1 MALNTYHVEAAR
13 KNNLQ
18 LEVRARD
25 FQITVDEPEAS
36 GGDNTGMNP
45 VELLLSSIAS
55 CQTITALI
63 FADFYGIPVDDIK
76 VEAEG
81 GMDPDG
87 FSGMDP
93 DARPGIQKIHF
104 RFMIIKSRAPRVQVE
119 ELLKAVE
126 RMCPVGDS
134 FRRGVELEAPELIL
148 SE

>member
-63 FADFYGIPVDDIK
+63 FADFYGIKIDDIR
-76 VEAEG
+76 VEVEG
-81 GMDPDG
+81 SLDPDG

-93 DARPGIQKIHF
+93 TVRPGFQNIRSTFH
-104 RFMIIKSRAPRVQVE
+104 IKSSAPKVQLQQ
-119 ELLKAVE
+119 LLKMVE
-126 RMCPVGDS
+126 KQCPVGDS
-134 FRRGVELEAPELIL
+134 VSNGVTLEAPVLEDL
-148 SE
+148 